1 MANDP
6 APNGL
11 QRASLWM
18 LPLAAGL
25 VPALA
30 AGVALALSIRLDL
43 IEFCN
48 PFIDGC
54 VSISRAARHDLPNH
68 VFRALMLPSA
78 VLQAATWVLCS
89 AWLRG
94 LSAPRRTGL
103 RALPWL
109 GTLAGVFLIL
119 YGTFLGTEGEAYRWL
134 RRYGINLYF
143 GLTYLAMLV
152 AAGTS
157 WQLARSRLGTSLIA
171 LCALVLALGLL
182 HVLAPLAIDDE
193 AFRNRLENILE
204 WHLGLAFTL
213 FFVALAVLW
222 RRTGFAARLDS
233 QSGPTKPG

>member
-1 MANDP
+1 MAHTP
-6 APNGL
+6 VPNGP
-11 QRASLWM
+11 QRAALWM

-30 AGVALALSIRLDL
+30 AGVALALSIRLGL
-43 IEFCN
+43 VESCN

-54 VSISRAARHDLPNH
+54 VSISRAARYDLPNH

-78 VLQAATWVLCS
+78 VLQALTWILCY

-94 LSAPRRTGL
+94 LNAPKRAGL

-109 GTLAGVFLIL
+109 GAAAGIFLVL

-157 WQLARSRLGTSLIA
+157 WQLARSRLGTSLVA
-171 LCALVLALGLL
+171 LCAIVLALGLL
-182 HVLAPLAIDDE
+182 HVFAPLVIDDE
-193 AFRNRLENILE
+193 LFRNRLENILE
-204 WHLGLAFTL
+204 WHVAFAFTL

-222 RRTGFAARLDS
+222 RRTGLTATVASRV
-233 QSGPTKPG
+233 GRAPPR